1 MELHDFMCPEVCP
14 KTRQLRSRPGL
25 LARYAP
31 STLMVA
37 DFEADRLFHQPQ
49 RRNGTVFETTIRDT
63 DLQAALAPIRNKP
76 HRAAEL
82 IAQLGALG
90 ARWAVADM
98 ADAAPFAPD
107 FYLGFAANILQ
118 YNRRRGQRSAAL
130 WRLPLYYE
138 PSARLGNWLDP
149 EAPDDIDFADKL
161 PRVYWRGATSAARW
175 STPYRLEQPA
185 LPQSLEDLAAQR
197 QTSLRAAA
205 VLYSLENRDITDF
218 RFGLRPRFLRQLSSE
233 ARRAGFAAG
242 RDPPTEAFRHRYVLC
257 LPGNDVATQLYW
269 VISTQS
275 VAFVVDSDYECLP
288 DYFLKPWVHYVPVQR
303 NLGDLRE
310 KFEFCE
316 ANPDLCRSISERAR
330 AAYAAIRDPALWHE
344 AELKVLDKLGF
355 LA

>member
-14 KTRQLRSRPGL
+14 DTRRLRDDPAL
-25 LARYAP
+25 LAAYAP

-49 RRNGTVFETTIRDT
+49 RPAGPVFTSAIRGV
-63 DLQAALAPIRNKP
+63 DLDAALAPVRNKT
-76 HRAAEL
+76 HRAREL
-82 IAQLGALG
+82 VAQLDALG

-98 ADAAPFAPD
+98 TDAAPFAPE

-138 PSARLGNWLDP
+138 PSAKLGNWLDP
-149 EAPDDIDFADKL
+149 DATDEIDFADKL

-175 STPYRLEQPA
+175 TTPYRSMQA
-185 LPQSLEDLAAQR
+185 SLPQTFEELVAQKE
-197 QTSLRAAA
+197 TSLRAAA
-205 VLYSLENRDITDF
+205 VLYSFENRDFTDI
-218 RFGLRPRFLRQLSSE
+218 RFGLRPRYFRQLTRA
-233 ARRAGFAAG
+233 ARRGGFAAG
-242 RDPPTEAFRHRYVLC
+242 REPPTEAFRHRYVLC

-269 VISTQS
+269 VIATRS
-275 VAFVVDSDYECLP
+275 VAFVVESDYECLP
-288 DYFLKPWVHYVPVQR
+288 DYFLKPWVHYVPIQR

-316 ANPDLCRSISERAR
+316 ANPDLCRAISERAR
-330 AAYAAIRDPALWHE
+330 IAYAAIRDPALWHE
-344 AELKVLDKLGF
+344 SELKVLDKLGF